1 MVHVTSHAKQIG
13 DDLSPMTYSL
23 NRIGQPE
30 PGKSRSSSFDT
41 ASRSARD
48 LFRLSRHDVVLDD
61 RANPVLKYSVW

>member
-1 MVHVTSHAKQIG
+1 
-13 DDLSPMTYSL
+13 MTYSL